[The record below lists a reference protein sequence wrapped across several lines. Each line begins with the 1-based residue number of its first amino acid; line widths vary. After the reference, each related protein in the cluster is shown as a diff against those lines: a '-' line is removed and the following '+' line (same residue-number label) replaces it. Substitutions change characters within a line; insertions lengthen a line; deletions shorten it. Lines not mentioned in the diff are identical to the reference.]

1 MCGKVAGAGIKSQR
15 VTVASRP
22 KEYAGTVEPPSQR
35 RFGRFREAP
44 KQRDRGGRGH
54 EIVKELMV
62 CNTCA
67 AAHQE
72 KQAELE
78 AAAVAAAE
86 QAAVEN
92 AAAEAAAEAEATAE
106 TAAEE

>member
-1 MCGKVAGAGIKSQR
+1 MCGKVAAARTKSQR

-22 KEYAGTVEPPSQR
+22 KEYRGTIEPPSQR

-62 CNTCA
+62 CSTCA
-67 AAHQE
+67 AAHKE
-72 KQAELE
+72 KQAALE

-86 QAAVEN
+86 QAALVAA
-92 AAAEAAAEAEATAE
+92 AAAEEEAET
-106 TAAEE
+106 EE

>member
-1 MCGKVAGAGIKSQR
+1 MCGKTAAPGTKAEK

-22 KEYAGTVEPPSQR
+22 REYKGTVEEFSGR
-35 RFGRFREAP
+35 RFGRFRSAP

-62 CNTCA
+62 CASCA

-72 KQAELE
+72 KQKSIE
-78 AAAVAAAE
+78 AAAKAAAVQ
-86 QAAVEN
+86 QAEDSADETLVES
-92 AAAEAAAEAEATAE
+92 AE
-106 TAAEE
+106 